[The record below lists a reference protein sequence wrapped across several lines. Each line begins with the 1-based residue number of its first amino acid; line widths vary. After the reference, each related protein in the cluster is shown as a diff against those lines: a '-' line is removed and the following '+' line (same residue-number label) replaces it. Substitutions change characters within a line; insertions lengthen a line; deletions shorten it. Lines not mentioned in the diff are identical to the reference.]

1 MTDPAP
7 LDFNNLFESV
17 AAIARADAE
26 RITAKWNAMTP
37 EEKQKQ
43 MRAELDA
50 VKKWERGE

>member
-1 MTDPAP
+1 MKGPAP

-26 RITAKWNAMTP
+26 RINAKWNAMTP